1 VVPNLIVS
9 SLKTL
14 WFFHTSQKHTTN
26 LAVCCYAQFDLDDLI
41 RLRCTCVVIVVSSY
55 HALSHGCYVLTSTG
69 QRGWEILDTASQ
81 KVIMRNT
88 MHDDT
93 RFMFRLHTERAF
105 NFEFRFDYRWIH
117 LDQVDPENQISKN
130 ESNVTERYDILYE
143 CDI

>member
-1 VVPNLIVS
+1 
-9 SLKTL
+9 
-14 WFFHTSQKHTTN
+14 
-26 LAVCCYAQFDLDDLI
+26 
-41 RLRCTCVVIVVSSY
+41 
-55 HALSHGCYVLTSTG
+55 
-69 QRGWEILDTASQ
+69 
-81 KVIMRNT
+81 